1 MDIIYYILQDYNL
14 ESLQIESILEV
25 DGKKEIT
32 FKRLNTDEGGNFA
45 TEYSSEY
52 LPWSGL

>member
-14 ESLQIESILEV
+14 ESLEIESILEV

-32 FKRLNTDEGGNFA
+32 FKRLNTDTGGRDHDRNQ
-45 TEYSSEY
+45 
-52 LPWSGL
+52 